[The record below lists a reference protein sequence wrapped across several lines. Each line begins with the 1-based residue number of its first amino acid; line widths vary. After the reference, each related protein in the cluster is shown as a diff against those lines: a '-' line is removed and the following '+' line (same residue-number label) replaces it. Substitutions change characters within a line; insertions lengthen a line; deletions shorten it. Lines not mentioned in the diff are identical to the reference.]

1 MDSSWCNYELDLARM
16 QMIRKNQ
23 EMLIVILLEKIKMNE
38 MPSSL
43 LRIWENVTVLE
54 ADDSIAT
61 TLIPSYQDLFWNR
74 LYESVIM

>member
-1 MDSSWCNYELDLARM
+1 MKAKRE
-16 QMIRKNQ
+16 
-23 EMLIVILLEKIKMNE
+23 LEKIKMNE

-61 TLIPSYQDLFWNR
+61 TLIPNYQDLFWNR

>member
-1 MDSSWCNYELDLARM
+1 
-16 QMIRKNQ
+16 
-23 EMLIVILLEKIKMNE
+23 MNE
-38 MPSSL
+38 
-43 LRIWENVTVLE
+43 WENVTVLE

>member
-1 MDSSWCNYELDLARM
+1 
-16 QMIRKNQ
+16 
-23 EMLIVILLEKIKMNE
+23 MNE

-61 TLIPSYQDLFWNR
+61 TLIPSYQDLFVKGFRNTILSRIKANMNEYNIFGMTR
-74 LYESVIM
+74 LTYLLCINMHE